1 MGSGTANY
9 SRGGERTWQVFL
21 AALLLAAAVHV
32 FPLLFFKPMEKQDAA
47 VETGRRFTVMV
58 GREPTAQ
65 DDPFDLYYWLQY
77 GNPTDFSAPDYDHGF
92 SAGLRV
98 RQVKTV
104 ELRPIPPESVSLT
117 RKYAYPV
124 NHYFPA
130 PRTPEELL
138 FPLYPHTLTQT
149 LSASKNTIRQSG
161 RPLWTMADGTE
172 LGDLFAD
179 SPDILRHIART
190 APQRGTVLRLT
201 PSDLPELP
209 PRIQVIQ
216 SCGNT
221 ELDIQAA
228 GALAAHAGAGL
239 SREQLERLK
248 YVIVDWQTA
257 IRTKKKEKTK

>member
-1 MGSGTANY
+1 MGSGTVNY

-21 AALLLAAAVHV
+21 VALLLAAAVHIL
-32 FPLLFFKPMEKQDAA
+32 PLLFFKPLEKQDAA

-65 DDPFDLYYWLQY
+65 EDPFDLYYWLRY
-77 GNPTDFSAPDYDHGF
+77 GNPTDFSAPDYEHGF

-98 RQVKTV
+98 RQAKTV
-104 ELRPIPPESVSLT
+104 ELRPIPPDSVSLT
-117 RKYAYPV
+117 RKYAYPG
-124 NHYFPA
+124 NDYFPA

-138 FPLYPHTLTQT
+138 FPLYPHLPAQT
-149 LSASKNTIRQSG
+149 KATSKTAVRQSG
-161 RPLWTMADGTE
+161 RPLWTVADGTE

-179 SPDILRHIART
+179 SPDILRHIARST
-190 APQRGTVLRLT
+190 PQRGTVLRLT
-201 PSDLPELP
+201 PSELPELP

-228 GALAAHAGAGL
+228 GALAAHAGTGL

-248 YVIVDWQTA
+248 YVIVDWHTA
-257 IRTKKKEKTK
+257 ARSKKEKTK

>member
-1 MGSGTANY
+1 MGSGTVNY

-21 AALLLAAAVHV
+21 VALLLATAVHIL
-32 FPLLFFKPMEKQDAA
+32 PLLFFKPLEKQDAA

-65 DDPFDLYYWLQY
+65 EDPFDLYYWLRY
-77 GNPTDFSAPDYDHGF
+77 GNPTDFSAPDYEHGF

-98 RQVKTV
+98 RQAKTV
-104 ELRPIPPESVSLT
+104 ELHPIPPDSVSLT

-124 NHYFPA
+124 NDYFPA
-130 PRTPEELL
+130 PRTPGELL
-138 FPLYPHTLTQT
+138 FPLYPHLPAQT
-149 LSASKNTIRQSG
+149 KATSKTAVRQSG
-161 RPLWTMADGTE
+161 RPLWTVADGTE

-179 SPDILRHIART
+179 SPDILRHIARS

-201 PSDLPELP
+201 PSELPELP

-248 YVIVDWQTA
+248 YVIVDWHTA
-257 IRTKKKEKTK
+257 ARSKKEKTK

>member
-1 MGSGTANY
+1 MGSGTVNY

-21 AALLLAAAVHV
+21 VALLLAAAVHIL
-32 FPLLFFKPMEKQDAA
+32 PLLFFKPLEKQDAA

-65 DDPFDLYYWLQY
+65 EDPFDLYYWLRY
-77 GNPTDFSAPDYDHGF
+77 GNPTDFSAPDYEHGF

-98 RQVKTV
+98 RQAKTV
-104 ELRPIPPESVSLT
+104 ELHPIPPDSVSLT

-124 NHYFPA
+124 NDYFPA
-130 PRTPEELL
+130 PRTPGELL
-138 FPLYPHTLTQT
+138 FPLYPHLPAQT
-149 LSASKNTIRQSG
+149 KATSKTAVRQSG

-179 SPDILRHIART
+179 SPDILRHIARS

-201 PSDLPELP
+201 PSELPELP

-248 YVIVDWQTA
+248 YVIVDWHTA
-257 IRTKKKEKTK
+257 ARSKKEKTK